1 MRGTRWLWRTT
12 GLIGLLA
19 LLLFAGG
26 FVYAIHDILYP
37 QPSSFGVPAGTPPP
51 KEETAAGD
59 DIRIVALGDSLTKG
73 FGDTTGEGYVGKV
86 KKKLEAAQDKPVYV
100 QNYAENGLRASQLD
114 PRLDPSG
121 PLAALIKQ
129 ANVIV
134 FTIGGN
140 DLNELLTGSA
150 QAGAAAGSTAS
161 ASPSPAAA
169 AADAAKPNNASGE
182 QVMAADFDFARV
194 AGKLPDIAKRFDSIV
209 AKLAAINPTA
219 RIVYVGLYH
228 PYLDLDPQR
237 QGSLLLQQWNDATI
251 RTANKYPNVTV
262 VPTYDL
268 FQFGG
273 TKFLYDDH
281 FHPNQSGYERIA
293 ERVAQVLVP

>member
-12 GLIGLLA
+12 GLIGLLSM
-19 LLLFAGG
+19 LLFAGG

-37 QPSSFGVPAGTPPP
+37 QPSSFGVPAGSPPP
-51 KEETAAGD
+51 QDQAASGG
-59 DIRIVALGDSLTKG
+59 DIRIVAIGDSLTKG
-73 FGDTTGEGYVGKV
+73 FGDTTGEGYVGKA

-100 QNYAENGLRASQLD
+100 QNYAENGLRAYQLE
-114 PRLDPSG
+114 PRLDPAG

-129 ANVIV
+129 ANVIL

-140 DLNELLTGSA
+140 DLNELLTGTA
-150 QAGAAAGSTAS
+150 QSGADGAAGP
-161 ASPSPAAA
+161 SPSPGGA
-169 AADAAKPNNASGE
+169 AADAAKPNNTSGE
-182 QVMAADFDFARV
+182 QVMAADFDFAKV
-194 AGKLPDIAKRFDSIV
+194 ASKLPDIAKRFDSIV

-237 QGSLLLQQWNDATI
+237 QGSLLLQQWNDVTV
-251 RTANKYPNVTV
+251 RTANKFPNVTV

-273 TKFLYDDH
+273 TKYLYDDH

-293 ERVAQVLVP
+293 ERVAQVLMP